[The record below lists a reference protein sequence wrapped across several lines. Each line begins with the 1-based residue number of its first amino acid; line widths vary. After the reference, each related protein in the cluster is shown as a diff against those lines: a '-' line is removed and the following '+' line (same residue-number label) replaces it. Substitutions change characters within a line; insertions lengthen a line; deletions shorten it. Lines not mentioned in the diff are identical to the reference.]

1 MAFRLF
7 TGSERLLN
15 QILSD
20 LNTAGQQIHIQMYII
35 ANDVVGNEIKS
46 ALIRAAKRQVAVYVI
61 ADAYG
66 SHELPKTFIDE
77 LKKNNIRF
85 RFFNKIIPFKNWQF
99 GRRLHHKIIT
109 IDHNIAYVG
118 GINLADKYFLHTP
131 WLDFMIRTEN
141 TDIVAALSRFCSSIF
156 HKKHFKRIRNFP
168 PEILINDFVRNKI
181 EISRTYK
188 KLISEAQQNI
198 TIIAAYFL
206 PSTSFRRKLKKASKK
221 GLHITFLTG
230 ETSDVIWVK
239 YAMEHLYYWLLKNN
253 ITLYEFQPSV
263 VHAKLLTTDN
273 RLITVGSYNLNKL
286 SDVGS
291 LELNL
296 LLHHQEV
303 LMQFQQIFD
312 HSILPHCKPID
323 VTYTRQL
330 PKWKKLRNFLSYYLV
345 RFGLQM
351 LTFFNRK
358 ERLHI

>member
-1 MAFRLF
+1 MDFRLF
-7 TGSERLLN
+7 TGNERLLN

-20 LNTAGQQIHIQMYII
+20 LNTARQQIHIQMYII
-35 ANDVVGNEIKS
+35 ADDVVGNEIKG
-46 ALIRAAKRQVAVYVI
+46 ALIRAAKRQVAVYVV

-66 SHELPKTFIDE
+66 SHELPQTFIDE
-77 LKKNNIRF
+77 LKKNGIRF

-109 IDHNIAYVG
+109 IDQRIAYVG

-141 TDIVAALSRFCSSIF
+141 TAIVTALNRFCNAIF

-168 PEILINDFVRNKI
+168 SEILINDFARNKI

-188 KLISEAQQNI
+188 RLITQSEQNI

-206 PSTSFRRKLKKASKK
+206 PSISFRRKLKKASKK
-221 GLHITFLTG
+221 GLNITFLTG
-230 ETSDVIWVK
+230 ETSDVVWVK

-253 ITLYEFQPSV
+253 ITLYEFQPSI
-263 VHAKLLTTDN
+263 VHAKLLTIDDKT
-273 RLITVGSYNLNKL
+273 ITVGSYNLNKL

-291 LELNL
+291 VEVNL
-296 LLHHQEV
+296 LLHNKAVIE
-303 LMQFQQIFD
+303 QFQQIFT
-312 HSILPHCKPID
+312 HTILPNCKPID

-330 PKWKKLRNFLSYYLV
+330 PKWKKIRNFLSYYLV

-351 LTFFNRK
+351 ITFFNRK
-358 ERLHI
+358 ERSL